1 MHCVGTLLKD
11 VHCMKPNHRKCAAV
25 LRFLSPS
32 LVSPLFS
39 FLFAT
44 YPLILSQPET
54 HGSRT
59 MPSNTPYAVH
69 TLYQLKC
76 RVAAGQ
82 PPILSHVMRAIQ
94 YEINHNKDYNAAEE
108 LFRDLLLML
117 HLHPIDDGPHTL
129 MSSLDH
135 TMTRAVYSELDITCF
150 QKSIGKLIRAAPQP
164 KTALKYVCYL
174 FEVSPP
180 MRNERI
186 ENTALIDIIRVYAR
200 ARGEYLVKALEFVQ
214 IGVERG
220 LAVPNNTRIKHHLN
234 DDAFQVA
241 CHPILRHNRLRFS
254 NDGTTIDPVIE
265 DAHDKYRRMIQ

>member
-1 MHCVGTLLKD
+1 
-11 VHCMKPNHRKCAAV
+11 
-25 LRFLSPS
+25 
-32 LVSPLFS
+32 
-39 FLFAT
+39 
-44 YPLILSQPET
+44 
-54 HGSRT
+54 

-117 HLHPIDDGPHTL
+117 HLHPIDNGQHTL
-129 MSSLDH
+129 MSSLETD
-135 TMTRAVYSELDITCF
+135 TMTRSVYSELDVTCF

-186 ENTALIDIIRVYAR
+186 ENTALIDIIRVYSR